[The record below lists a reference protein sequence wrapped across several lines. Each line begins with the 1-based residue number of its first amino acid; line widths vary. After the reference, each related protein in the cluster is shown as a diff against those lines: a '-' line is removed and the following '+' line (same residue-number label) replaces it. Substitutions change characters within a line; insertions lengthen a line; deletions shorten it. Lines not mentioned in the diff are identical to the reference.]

1 MGFSVHP
8 TQITLQQLFF
18 IDFCGA
24 AISTLLHF
32 LLLAPFDHLFGLP
45 AEVVYLLGSMAFLFC
60 CFSGYQY
67 LHRWRYSSNGDT
79 LASFLRD
86 RDAGSESSTSAIK
99 VISVLNFGYCLVS
112 IGFLTYYFA
121 RITSLGWA
129 YFLGEILIV
138 SALAY
143 IEFKAARVHSSN
155 RLK

>member
-45 AEVVYLLGSMAFLFC
+45 AEVVYLLGSIAFLFC

-67 LHRWRYSSNGDT
+67 FPACWRKAGRHRWRYSSKVDP
-79 LASFLRD
+79 LAPFIRN
-86 RDAGSESSTSAIK
+86 RDAESESSTSAMK
-99 VISVLNFGYCLVS
+99 TISVLNFGYCLVS
-112 IGFLTYYFA
+112 IGFLAYYFA

-129 YFLGEILIV
+129 Y
-138 SALAY
+138 
-143 IEFKAARVHSSN
+143 
-155 RLK
+155 